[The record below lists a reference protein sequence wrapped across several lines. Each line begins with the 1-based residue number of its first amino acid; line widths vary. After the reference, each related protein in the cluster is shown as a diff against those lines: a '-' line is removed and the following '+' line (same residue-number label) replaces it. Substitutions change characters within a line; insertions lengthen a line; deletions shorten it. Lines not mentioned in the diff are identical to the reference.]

1 MENFPLQADV
11 IYAKP
16 ARELP
21 DYLKEATFETS
32 IVCSSKNTKSA
43 AEKKQGYKLEE
54 GKDSSNT
61 VEASER
67 EDIEE
72 FEAMDTQSIDSSC
85 GIDLDREFYRD
96 SFPDEEKNG
105 EHSLPEYDEDEQ
117 LSEYDDDEQ
126 LNEYDDDKQL
136 GEYDDDEQLNE
147 YDKDEQLSEYDE
159 DEQLNEYDEDEQ
171 LGKYDEDQQLNE
183 YDDDKQLGEHDED
196 EQLNEYDDNKQLDE
210 YHKGE
215 QLNEYDDEKQL
226 DEYDEDREQLGEYN
240 EDGQL
245 GEYDDDEQLSEYD
258 EEVQSEGD
266 KASTSS
272 DDDMEVEPT
281 STSTSNTS
289 QDTSSQERLGRRMN
303 VERFLEIFDS
313 SSESSLEASQCEA
326 LVHALKNRLAVIQGE
341 QVIIMP
347 HMLISLSFFVS
358 K

>member
-16 ARELP
+16 ALELP

-117 LSEYDDDEQ
+117 LS
-126 LNEYDDDKQL
+126 
-136 GEYDDDEQLNE
+136 
-147 YDKDEQLSEYDE
+147 
-159 DEQLNEYDEDEQ
+159 
-171 LGKYDEDQQLNE
+171 E